1 VGGTACAGGTIVPGL
16 TKPELHE
23 RILAALGVCPEGK
36 SLDAVPLLM
45 TIPKVA
51 VPLAVWAFTLT
62 HPPGGRHPAES
73 KIQLIVPG
81 QARGERGNFSG
92 PQGWFKLLIGVHP
105 DEDLFVLWD
114 AYKQRNFAYSKN
126 VQVRGPLL
134 WDASV
139 SGIAAGTRRVGG
151 SQETVIVARGD
162 HLGKAI
168 KLRIDTP

>member
-1 VGGTACAGGTIVPGL
+1 MPGL

-23 RILAALGVCPEGK
+23 RILAVLGVGPDGEFVG
-36 SLDAVPLLM
+36 AVPLLM
-45 TIPKVA
+45 TVPQVA

-73 KIQLIVPG
+73 KIQLIVPRQG
-81 QARGERGNFSG
+81 RGTRGNFSG
-92 PQGWFKLLIGVHP
+92 PPGRFKLLVGVHP
-105 DEDLFVLWD
+105 DRELFVLWD
-114 AYKQRNFAYSKN
+114 AYKQSDFAYSKN

-139 SGIAAGTRRVGG
+139 SGIASGIRRVGG
-151 SQETVIVARGD
+151 SRETVIVARGD

-168 KLRIDTP
+168 KLRIETP

>member
-1 VGGTACAGGTIVPGL
+1 VPGL

-23 RILAALGVCPEGK
+23 RILSALGVRPDEE
-36 SLDAVPLLM
+36 SVNTVPLLM
-45 TIPKVA
+45 TIPQVA

-73 KIQLIVPG
+73 KIQLIVSG
-81 QARGERGNFSG
+81 QERRGRGNFSG

-114 AYKQRNFAYSKN
+114 AYKQRDFAYSKN

-139 SGIAAGTRRVGG
+139 SGIATGTRRVGG
-151 SQETVIVARGD
+151 SQEMVIVARGD

>member
-1 VGGTACAGGTIVPGL
+1 VPGL

-23 RILAALGVCPEGK
+23 RILAALGVSPNGE
-36 SLDAVPLLM
+36 SVNAVPLLM
-45 TIPKVA
+45 TIPQVA

-73 KIQLIVPG
+73 KIQLIVAG
-81 QARGERGNFSG
+81 QGRGRRGSFSG
-92 PQGWFKLLIGVHP
+92 PPGRFKLLVGVHS

-114 AYKQRNFAYSKN
+114 AYKQRDFAYSKN

-134 WDASV
+134 WDASL
-139 SGIAAGTRRVGG
+139 SGIATGTRRVGG
-151 SQETVIVARGD
+151 EQETVIVARGD

-168 KLRIDTP
+168 KVRIDTP

>member
-1 VGGTACAGGTIVPGL
+1 M
-16 TKPELHE
+16 KPKLHE
-23 RILAALGVCPEGK
+23 RILAALGVRPDAG
-36 SLDAVPLLM
+36 SVDAVPLLL
-45 TIPKVA
+45 TIPQVA

-62 HPPGGRHPAES
+62 KPPGGRHPAES

-81 QARGERGNFSG
+81 QGRRERGNFSG
-92 PQGWFKLLIGVHP
+92 PLGRFKLLVGVHP

-114 AYKQRNFAYSKN
+114 AYLQRDFAYSKN

-139 SGIAAGTRRVGG
+139 SGIATGTRRVGG

>member
-1 VGGTACAGGTIVPGL
+1 VPAL
-16 TKPELHE
+16 TKRELHG
-23 RILAALGVCPEGK
+23 RILAALGICADGESP
-36 SLDAVPLLM
+36 DTVPLLM
-45 TIPKVA
+45 SIPQVA

-62 HPPGGRHPAES
+62 NPPGGRHPAES
-73 KIQLIVPG
+73 KIQLILPG
-81 QARGERGNFSG
+81 QGRGGRGNCSG
-92 PQGWFKLLIGVHP
+92 PPGRFKLLVGVHP

-114 AYKQRNFAYSKN
+114 AYRQMDFAYSKN

-139 SGIAAGTRRVGG
+139 SGLATGTRRVGG

-162 HLGKAI
+162 HLDKAI